1 MLEWNFS
8 ICGWFFWK
16 VPSFCEG
23 SLDKSE
29 GSFPEKKSAGN
40 PGRFATKH
48 VKETLLGSELPIKL
62 IIEYMSS
69 WAHHNTLCYT
79 YCCYLK
85 GCRDFRVWEGDY
97 SKKRTCQAWS
107 LQSGASVAIQ
117 DNLIRPPSKRWS
129 SGIIS
134 KIYLLFGGT
143 TGKLPSCRPANL
155 FRDAKREHVSWI
167 PSCLQ
172 SCHEGTIHHSELMI
186 ETGCFMACCK
196 AHNVGSTPQT
206 KTWDAT
212 LFSVS
217 GPQAAIVPSNPK
229 PTCLRPKPRKYL
241 GASGSSA
248 SWIWKTYF
256 VKVGPQ
262 S

>member
-1 MLEWNFS
+1 
-8 ICGWFFWK
+8 
-16 VPSFCEG
+16 
-23 SLDKSE
+23 
-29 GSFPEKKSAGN
+29 
-40 PGRFATKH
+40 
-48 VKETLLGSELPIKL
+48 
-62 IIEYMSS
+62 MSS

-172 SCHEGTIHHSELMI
+172 PCHEGTIHHSESFRKKLI
-186 ETGCFMACCK
+186 LKLVVSWHVVNAPNKNLRRNAVQRFRTPSSHCPFQSKTDVFA
-196 AHNVGSTPQT
+196 PQT
-206 KTWDAT
+206 AQIPWRLRILSILDMKNIFRQGRT
-212 LFSVS
+212 LVI
-217 GPQAAIVPSNPK
+217 GKWLIYNIHINK
-229 PTCLRPKPRKYL
+229 LRPKKGR
-241 GASGSSA
+241 
-248 SWIWKTYF
+248 IWKNWERQTWENADAYGCF
-256 VKVGPQ
+256 QK
-262 S
+262 